1 MTEQK
6 QTQTSRSHKSSLRIV
21 LEFVTAIGVILA
33 AAFGVVEFIDWR
45 IERAINDEQFIRKV
59 ASNIRPYV
67 IFDVDESILV
77 DGGAMQY
84 LERICVEIKGETW
97 ENAKPE
103 KKNVYNLEII
113 VIPKSYLAHAP
124 LIEPLSGL
132 RDIVIYDGE
141 RGTGYQWTYEV
152 LIHPPYGGDIKT
164 QKFRMEV
171 LR

>member
-1 MTEQK
+1 MADQK
-6 QTQTSRSHKSSLRIV
+6 QIQTSQSPKSSFRTV
-21 LEFVTAIGVILA
+21 CENVAAIIGILVA
-33 AAFGVVEFIDWR
+33 VFGVVEFIDWR
-45 IERAINDEQFIRKV
+45 IERAINDEQFMRKV

-84 LERICVEIKGETW
+84 LEQICVEIKGETW

-103 KKNVYNLEII
+103 EKYVYNLKII
-113 VIPKSYLAHAP
+113 VIPKSFLVHAP

-132 RDIVIYDGE
+132 RSIIIYDGE
-141 RGTGYQWTYEV
+141 RGPGYQWTYEV
-152 LIHPPYGGDIKT
+152 LIRPPYGGDIKT
-164 QKFRMEV
+164 QKFRLEV